1 MIIVPACDLLVSCG
15 GDIESEFQFAL
26 RNTARGNIE
35 MTLDRIPRGIT
46 AHVTSVEASDT
57 HGLRLMEMGVV
68 PGAQVRVVKSAP
80 LGDPIQVCV
89 RNYHLALRRAEAK
102 SITVTFTKE

>member
-1 MIIVPACDLLVSCG
+1 
-15 GDIESEFQFAL
+15 
-26 RNTARGNIE
+26 
-35 MTLDRIPRGIT
+35 MTLDMVPRNVVARVSSIEST
-46 AHVTSVEASDT
+46 DA

-68 PGAQVRVVKSAP
+68 PGARVRVVKSAP

-102 SITVTFTKE
+102 SITVVLE

>member
-1 MIIVPACDLLVSCG
+1 
-15 GDIESEFQFAL
+15 
-26 RNTARGNIE
+26 

-46 AHVTSVEASDT
+46 ARVASVEASDT

-102 SITVTFTKE
+102 SITVTFTKEWKPPNPYAYLIKIR

>member
-57 HGLRLMEMGVV
+57 HGLRWLEIPMPARHDYSIRSPVSDKKL
-68 PGAQVRVVKSAP
+68 RT
-80 LGDPIQVCV
+80 IQAD
-89 RNYHLALRRAEAK
+89 RGKQDGPMDA
-102 SITVTFTKE
+102 